1 MEENSAVEMAK
12 RKNSGREREDPT
24 KKHQLDAASDA
35 TSATM
40 RTKTRKD
47 SNIRADQTPSL
58 PLVLPM
64 LPPRYLLRPAQRSG
78 LDCTRRASTPPHL
91 ALTPSHEHPPLPLP
105 LTEPSNLVAGKK
117 QMHFRFLDLPK
128 EVRFMV
134 YDCLGCDTCHSVAHA
149 QMGLWYKDTPSPF
162 GLFRTCRF
170 IYDEARALLRCC
182 RRVGGLTLLASVK
195 SAEDWSLSTHVAAM
209 IQNGVMYDEV
219 EKASRKEGVLGAH
232 LPLSHW
238 WRKRVSTRE
247 AKRETRALVAG
258 RRSGAMVWPQE
269 QGSKEPKK
277 SLEQVQG
284 FARQFGHV
292 GLLKLMGGQT
302 VHIRLLVAENSGS
315 IEEEGAIED
324 DAGEKSDA
332 ADSDVDEHNGSS
344 KDKYTDKTTRAAMS
358 KTSTTATMM
367 KSKT

>member
-1 MEENSAVEMAK
+1 MEENTAVEMAK

-64 LPPRYLLRPAQRSG
+64 LRESLTYSTAQLPVGARSPG
-78 LDCTRRASTPPHL
+78 SSGSTATRTIGYPTGGSVRASGSPGRPR
-91 ALTPSHEHPPLPLP
+91 
-105 LTEPSNLVAGKK
+105 EPDHVSEFSSLVAGKK

-128 EVRFMV
+128 EVLFMV
-134 YDCLGCDTCHSVAHA
+134 YDCLGCD
-149 QMGLWYKDTPSPF
+149 MGLWYKDTPSPF

-238 WRKRVSTRE
+238 WRKRVST
-247 AKRETRALVAG
+247 
-258 RRSGAMVWPQE
+258 MVWPQE

-332 ADSDVDEHNGSS
+332 ADSDVDDHNGSS

-358 KTSTTATMM
+358 KTSTTAKMM